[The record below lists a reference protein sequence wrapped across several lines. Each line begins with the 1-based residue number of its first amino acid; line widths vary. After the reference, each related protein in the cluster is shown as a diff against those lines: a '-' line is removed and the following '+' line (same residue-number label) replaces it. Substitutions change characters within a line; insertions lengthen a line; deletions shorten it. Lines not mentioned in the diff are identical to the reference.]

1 MYGINNYHTMENN
14 KPSKTIW
21 RAAIYC
27 RLSREDEGV
36 SQSESIKNQL
46 DFLERYVKEQGWEVY
61 GIYIDDGYSGTNFD
75 RPDFNRLIKDI
86 ENGVNLIITK
96 DLSRLGR
103 DYITTGYYLEKFFP
117 EKRVRYIAVID
128 SIDTFM
134 KTAGND
140 ITPFRSVI
148 NDLYARDI
156 SNKVRNAM
164 DTKKR
169 AGKFIG
175 AFPPFGYR
183 KDPEDK
189 NKLVIDEET
198 SAIIERIFNM
208 YLKGYGPSKIA
219 HELNREGVITPTK
232 YKETISNYSGTSK
245 VDLWNHSTIRV
256 ILKNPTYMGCMRQ
269 NTENRLSYKSK
280 KRIRMPKEQWIIV
293 EDTHEA
299 IIDKVMFEE
308 VQKKLQLANSSFYRG
323 RGKPRLFSGL
333 IFCGDCGS
341 YMTPQSKGGKNVFL
355 ICSTYKI
362 YTAAYCSRHTM
373 HEDQLEQLVLE
384 DLKRMAKASLDYKKV
399 ASRVSKKESS
409 TITSRVSQE
418 LSRLDRRIA
427 ELDKINKTLYSDRVS
442 GAISLEQYQELSEDF
457 KEEKVALKRRVDA
470 FNEKQADLK
479 AHNSDNDNVEELAE
493 ELLNLNKLD
502 RRILEKMIERID
514 IYEDKKITIHYS
526 FKNPLG

>member
-1 MYGINNYHTMENN
+1 MYGINNYHSTEFN

-27 RLSREDEGV
+27 RLSREDEGTH
-36 SQSESIKNQL
+36 QSESIKNQL
-46 DFLERYVKEQGWEVY
+46 DFLEKYVQEQGWELFGTYV
-61 GIYIDDGYSGTNFD
+61 DDGYSGTSFD
-75 RPDFNRLIKDI
+75 RPDFNRLISDI
-86 ENGVNLIITK
+86 NNGINLIVTK

-128 SIDTFM
+128 GIDTFM

-140 ITPFRSVI
+140 ISPFRSVI

-169 AGKFIG
+169 SGKFIG

-183 KDPEDK
+183 KDSTDK
-189 NKLVIDEET
+189 NKLIIDEET
-198 SAIIERIFNM
+198 SVIIERIFNM
-208 YLKGYGPSKIA
+208 YLQGYGPSKIA
-219 HELNREGVITPTK
+219 NELNREGVITPTK
-232 YKETISNYSGTSK
+232 YKEAISNYSGRSK
-245 VDLWNHSTIRV
+245 VDLWNHNTVRV

-269 NTENRLSYKSK
+269 NTHNKLNYKSK
-280 KRIRMPKEQWIIV
+280 KLVSVPEEQWIIV

-299 IIDKVMFEE
+299 IIDKVLFEE

-341 YMTPQSKGGKNVFL
+341 YMTPQAKNSKGVFMV
-355 ICSTYKI
+355 CSTYKR

-373 HEDQLEQLVLE
+373 HEEQLEQLVLE

-418 LSRLDRRIA
+418 LSRLGRRMS

-442 GAISLEQYQELSEDF
+442 GAISLEQYQELSEEF
-457 KEEKVALKRRVDA
+457 KNEKTALKLRADA
-470 FNEKQADLK
+470 YNQKLAELK
-479 AHNSDNDNVEELAE
+479 AHSADKDNVEELAE
-493 ELLNLNKLD
+493 ALLNLNKLD

-514 IYEDKKITIHYS
+514 IYEDKKIRIHYS